1 MQTENQYFD
10 RAKQAF
16 SRIEKA
22 CDQIDV
28 EVCDCERTTSDVIT
42 MLFLNGVKC
51 VVNTQRPTQQIW
63 VASNAQA
70 WHFGWD
76 ETAAKWIDP
85 RRENAELFETL
96 TRIVVTNAGVELAF

>member
-1 MQTENQYFD
+1 MENESQYFE
-10 RAKQAF
+10 RTKQAF

-22 CDQIDV
+22 FDEIDV
-28 EVCDCERTTSDVIT
+28 DVVDCERTTSDVIT

-63 VASNAQA
+63 VAANAQA

-76 ETAAKWIDP
+76 ESAASWVDP
-85 RRENAELFETL
+85 RRDGAELFDTL
-96 TRIVVTNAGVELAF
+96 KRIVVTNAGLELDV